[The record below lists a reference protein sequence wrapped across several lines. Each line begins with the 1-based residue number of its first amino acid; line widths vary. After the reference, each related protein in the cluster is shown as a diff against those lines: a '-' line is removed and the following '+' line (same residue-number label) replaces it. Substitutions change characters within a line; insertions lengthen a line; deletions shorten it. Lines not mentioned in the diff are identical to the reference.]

1 MTGDLEASGYRV
13 RVARTFA
20 IVLRQYYLIRGSLS
34 RVIPLFAWVV
44 VDIVLWGFLTRYLNA
59 VSASRVDFV
68 PVLLGAALLWD
79 FFTRVMH
86 GVTMAFFEDVWSRN
100 FLNVF
105 ASPLSLPEYLGG
117 LVLSSIMTS
126 LIGLLAMVIVAT
138 AIFGLSVVGYGAVV
152 VPFLLVLFVFG
163 IALGIIGSALVLRL
177 GPAAEWFVWPI
188 PALVSP
194 FAGVFYP
201 VTTLPVWMQYV
212 SRLLPPSYVFEGLRA
227 IVMGAAWSPRA
238 LLAGGALAIV
248 DVLLACWIFAR
259 VYRYA
264 VRTGL
269 IARYSA
275 ETVS

>member
-1 MTGDLEASGYRV
+1 M
-13 RVARTFA
+13 RTFA

-44 VDIVLWGFLTRYLNA
+44 VDIVLWGFLTRYLNT
-59 VSASRVDFV
+59 VTASRVDFV

-100 FLNVF
+100 FLNIF
-105 ASPLSLPEYLGG
+105 ASPLSLGEYLAG
-117 LVLSSIMTS
+117 LVVSSIMTS
-126 LIGLLAMVIVAT
+126 LIGLVMMLLVASLA
-138 AIFGLSVVGYGAVV
+138 FGLSIVSYGTAAIA
-152 VPFLLVLFVFG
+152 FLFVLLLFG
-163 IALGIIGSALVLRL
+163 IALGIVGSSVVLRL

-212 SRLLPPSYVFEGLRA
+212 SRVLPPSYVFEGLRA
-227 IVMGAAWSPRA
+227 IVGGQPWSPLALLWGAA
-238 LLAGGALAIV
+238 LAFAY
-248 DVLLACWIFAR
+248 VLLACWFFTR